1 MPFTRLSRATVT
13 SNGSPRR
20 SAGSVAIADA
30 RERTVGPRA
39 ATGLRAAESTAI
51 PSGIVTEAIG
61 VDCVEGGAQQVA
73 ELALEACSREHG
85 ERVGLPHQP
94 LDEPGAEDVVLLE
107 ICRREGGSVEPPG
120 RLRLAEHGV
129 RVRCEREDNGHAEP
143 AEDTGRGERADVGE
157 PEMGDVER
165 TVPRDRVC
173 ERTLDFPSVL
183 PLHGGREIRV
193 GAIAQAHE
201 SGASADRLLRTR
213 VEAGERGILERPR
226 ERHHL

>member
-1 MPFTRLSRATVT
+1 MTSSGRPRLSG
-13 SNGSPRR
+13 GS
-20 SAGSVAIADA
+20 AEIADA

-51 PSGIVTEAIG
+51 PSGIVKRPTGQIG
-61 VDCVEGGAQQVA
+61 VDRGEGGAQQVA
-73 ELALEACSREHG
+73 ELALEACPREHG

-94 LDEPGAEDVVLLE
+94 LDEPGAENVVLLE

-143 AEDTGRGERADVGE
+143 AEDTGGGERADVGE